1 MGKRYIRAT
10 NNRGLL
16 CEVTPELVAKLR
28 TYKLL
33 GKQEIMIQSPCVLN
47 QELLI
52 TNQLFIARSDYQQ
65 GRFKC
70 TATYHGDDSW
80 LIRMWEV

>member
-10 NNRGLL
+10 NNMGLL
-16 CEVTPELVAKLR
+16 CEITPELVAKLR

-33 GKQEIMIQSPCVLN
+33 GKQQIMIQSPCVRSHD
-47 QELLI
+47 LLT
-52 TNQLFIARSDYQQ
+52 TNQLFIARGDYQK

-70 TATYHGDDSW
+70 NGTYHGNDSW

>member
-10 NNRGLL
+10 NDRGLL
-16 CEVTPELVAKLR
+16 CEITPELVAKLR

-33 GKQEIMIQSPCVLN
+33 GKQQIMIQSPCVRS
-47 QELLI
+47 QDLLL
-52 TNQLFIARSDYQQ
+52 TNQLFIARGDYQQ

-70 TATYHGDDSW
+70 SGTYQGNGNW
-80 LIRMWEV
+80 LIIMWEV